1 MDFFSS
7 VFDNQ
12 SVVSEDGTQFD
23 FMKCDTSN
31 QNDPTPSFLNPLPI
45 NESQSQSQSQTS
57 FLNNLFV
64 NQQPSKAKK
73 KENSSNF
80 IEQIKSVQNL
90 FSSKELSSF
99 FNGNS
104 NVIKE
109 KSNEE
114 DNEGDINQ
122 INRNFIPS
130 SKRKLSD
137 GKEPEIAIK
146 ESTFIQPEGK
156 IINENKQSYNP
167 PKLSHFLE
175 EVKEEKPKMQN
186 NPQKNQEKKYENN
199 IDMLNDYGLLNSI
212 LKEKKEKMKIVD
224 NLMKN
229 YEVLYQVTEDFKFN
243 FKNLFKKYLEGYLEN
258 LNEMNVLLLV
268 DDVEIDGLFENCEE
282 KIQQL
287 SLKLNSL

>member
-23 FMKCDTSN
+23 FMKGDTSN
-31 QNDPTPSFLNPLPI
+31 QNDPTPSFLNPLPPS
-45 NESQSQSQSQTS
+45 ESQSQSQSS

-64 NQQPSKAKK
+64 NQQSSKVKK

-80 IEQIKSVQNL
+80 MEQIKSVQNL

-99 FNGNS
+99 FNGNN
-104 NVIKE
+104 NVIME
-109 KSNEE
+109 KCNEE
-114 DNEGDINQ
+114 DNEGQ

-137 GKEPEIAIK
+137 GKEPEISLK
-146 ESTFIQPEGK
+146 ESTFNQPESK
-156 IINENKQSYNP
+156 TVNENKKNYIPSQ
-167 PKLSHFLE
+167 LSHFLE
-175 EVKEEKPKMQN
+175 EVKEEKPKVQN
-186 NPQKNQEKKYENN
+186 NPKKNQEKIENS
-199 IDMLNDYGLLNSI
+199 IDMINDYGVLNSI

-229 YEVLYQVTEDFKFN
+229 FEVLYQVTEDFKFN

-258 LNEMNVLLLV
+258 LNQMNVILLV
-268 DDVEIDGLFENCEE
+268 DDVEINDLIENCEE
-282 KIQQL
+282 KIEKL
-287 SLKLNSL
+287 SLKLNSFV

>member
-23 FMKCDTSN
+23 FMKGDTSN
-31 QNDPTPSFLNPLPI
+31 QNDPTPSFLNPLPPS
-45 NESQSQSQSQTS
+45 ESQSQSQSS

-64 NQQPSKAKK
+64 NQQPSKVKK

-80 IEQIKSVQNL
+80 MEQIKSVQNL

-99 FNGNS
+99 FNGNN
-104 NVIKE
+104 NVIME
-109 KSNEE
+109 KCNEE
-114 DNEGDINQ
+114 DNEGQ

-137 GKEPEIAIK
+137 GKEPEISLK
-146 ESTFIQPEGK
+146 ESTFNQPESK
-156 IINENKQSYNP
+156 TVNENKKNYIPSQ
-167 PKLSHFLE
+167 LSHFLE
-175 EVKEEKPKMQN
+175 EVKEEKPKVQN
-186 NPQKNQEKKYENN
+186 NPKKNQEKIENS
-199 IDMLNDYGLLNSI
+199 IDMINDYGVLNSI

-229 YEVLYQVTEDFKFN
+229 FEVLYQVTEDFKFN

-258 LNEMNVLLLV
+258 LNQMNAILLV
-268 DDVEIDGLFENCEE
+268 DDVEIDDLIENCEE
-282 KIQQL
+282 KIEKL
-287 SLKLNSL
+287 SLKLNSFV